1 MVAKLV
7 GERPDIANLGKSV
20 VATELQ
26 KIRLVD
32 PSPSPVLSPTPP
44 LLVQPLD
51 CPPSPLMHTGCGRDL
66 HPDFDLRETVEHW
79 HWRMEDARRQAA
91 IEAAKPVDAK
101 PGGFG
106 HRPRFQLRSATR
118 NFEFDPTVYTAIRS
132 GNCTTFKPTGSI
144 TLLPRCSHTTKVYG
158 PEGPFPERAKAYRER
173 QEIAEFTGEPMQYD
187 SPIYTADLKPATPEP
202 TPPTAEEVK
211 AQKAAAR
218 KSRAIDRELAL
229 TRVICQPEWNGELT
243 PAQRKKVLKGAK
255 KKAKK
260 SRSTKAPKIA
270 KKPSRVTKAVTKST
284 RPRRKCRFD
293 PGHFKE

>member
-1 MVAKLV
+1 MAKLV

-32 PSPSPVLSPTPP
+32 PSPSPVPSPTPP

-51 CPPSPLMHTGCGRDL
+51 CPPSPLMHSRT
-66 HPDFDLRETVEHW
+66 ETVEYW
-79 HWRMEDARRQAA
+79 YWLQEEARKTAA

-173 QEIAEFTGEPMQYD
+173 QEIADFTGEPMQYD

-243 PAQRKKVLKGAK
+243 PAQRKKVLKGGK

>member
-32 PSPSPVLSPTPP
+32 PSPSPVPSPTPP

-51 CPPSPLMHTGCGRDL
+51 CPPSPLMHSRT
-66 HPDFDLRETVEHW
+66 ETVEYW
-79 HWRMEDARRQAA
+79 YWLQEEARKKAA

-173 QEIAEFTGEPMQYD
+173 QEIAEFTEEPMQYD